1 VLNDTVNIACNLF
14 IVPFLNKS
22 KQHNLL
28 SLAGTDMHLKRLDY
42 GEPGFQIPTVDGV
55 TFVNPEIV
63 LGQGYVVVSTDFSYN
78 SSSLTVRTH
87 RHGETEDLP
96 VAKTDNDINFVA
108 VNVL

>member
-63 LGQGYVVVSTDFSYN
+63 LGQVSQSGPFISVDCCVIFR
-78 SSSLTVRTH
+78 LVGLRCCLH
-87 RHGETEDLP
+87 
-96 VAKTDNDINFVA
+96 
-108 VNVL
+108 